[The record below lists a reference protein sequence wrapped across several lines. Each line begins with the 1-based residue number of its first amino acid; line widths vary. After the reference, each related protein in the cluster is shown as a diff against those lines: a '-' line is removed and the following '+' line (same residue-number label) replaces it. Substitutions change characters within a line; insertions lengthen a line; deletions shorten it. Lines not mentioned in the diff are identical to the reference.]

1 LLSQEG
7 LYLMSIDRHTIV
19 SGADRESFPEAHQYT
34 PDLGKA
40 RIDPEMIEQLC
51 ELITELAKG
60 QY

>member
-1 LLSQEG
+1 
-7 LYLMSIDRHTIV
+7 MSIDRHTIV